1 MNTALIRSFLLVS
14 AWICIY
20 ILFIPFFMLN
30 CFSLLLEEPG
40 DIFAAVEIRHFLVKS
55 MIKDLNKDQMFYAAV
70 RFTNLFYPV
79 LKCPGV
85 WACSH
90 LTAKIWLF
98 KQGFTFVEVIAV
110 RSQADAGVQYLHQLP
125 FEFSNI
131 QIKISENNVL
141 LSIKDSLQEIFSF

>member
-14 AWICIY
+14 AWICIF
-20 ILFIPFFMLN
+20 ILFIPFFMWI

-40 DIFAAVEIRHFLVKS
+40 DIFAAVEIWHFLVKS
-55 MIKDLNKDQMFYAAV
+55 MMKDLNKDQMFYAAV
-70 RFTNLFYPV
+70 RFANLFYPV

-85 WACSH
+85 WARSH
-90 LTAKIWLF
+90 LTAKFLLY
-98 KQGFTFVEVIAV
+98 KQGFTFVDVIGV
-110 RSQADAGVQYLHQLP
+110 RSRADAGVQEFHFHHLP

-141 LSIKDSLQEIFSF
+141 LSIKKILF